1 MSFQR
6 ALAYRLEYFV
16 GLANAFLYIFIFTS
30 VWTTVSTDSPEE
42 LGDWTGETLVA
53 YAVLSTVIKVSMFRN
68 DQMIPT
74 KIKNG
79 DIIFDLLKP
88 YYYPLAFAFDGIGGS
103 TFQIFARSGPLLII
117 SIFLYGLDLTEYL
130 QFFLL
135 FIVFFFLGYILFLL
149 VGFVLG
155 SMGFFFTD
163 VFGFYLLYFA
173 CTTLFSGSVVPID
186 LFPDGLRDLTLA
198 TPFPYFFYYPV
209 SILMGRIQ
217 IYEYVNLIILYSVQ
231 ISIWTGLSVLSYS
244 FGKKK
249 LEILGG

>member
-30 VWTTVSTDSPEE
+30 VWTTVSTDSPEA
-42 LGDWTGETLVA
+42 LGNWTGETLIA

-88 YYYPLAFAFDGIGGS
+88 YYYPLAYVFDGIGGS
-103 TFQIFARSGPLLII
+103 LFQIFARSGPLLLI
-117 SIFLYGLDLTEYL
+117 SIFIYDLDLSGFL
-130 QFFLL
+130 DNLILFFA
-135 FIVFFFLGYILFLL
+135 FFALGYILFLL

-155 SMGFFFTD
+155 AMGFFFTD

-186 LFPDGLRDLTLA
+186 LFPEILKQVTLA

-209 SILMGRIQ
+209 SILMGRIG
-217 IYEYVNLIILYSVQ
+217 IVEYNNLLMLYFLQ
-231 ISIWTGLSVLSYS
+231 ISIWAGFCVISYS